1 VTLWLGEFN
10 RREATMSTR
19 DAKGRRPEKGR
30 RGWSTRVPRWFSLAF
45 AIAVVSIA
53 PLAGVAEAAHFSA
66 WGQAQKIDE
75 VGGNSK
81 ELNTEFLDGCP
92 IQSPDGLS
100 LYMASN
106 RPRFEGDTRTDL
118 DIWVAHR
125 ESPDASWGAPEN
137 LGEPV
142 NSTAD
147 DFCPT
152 PVRGKGLFFVS
163 REVLPGSC
171 GLGDI
176 YFTRFNPRHGWS
188 EPEHLAC
195 GPDGPNSEMD
205 EQGPSYVEVD
215 GRKLLYFS
223 SGPDIY
229 VSEQAEDGSFGPAE
243 PVAELNS
250 AFSDIQPNV
259 RKDGLEVVFA
269 SNRRAGT
276 DQDVYVATR
285 ETADDPFSAP
295 VSVGDAV
302 NTTTA
307 SETRPSLSWDGTQLL
322 FGRNP
327 GQEGMTDIYVSTR
340 EKTKGSGG

>member
-1 VTLWLGEFN
+1 MK
-10 RREATMSTR
+10 RSASH
-19 DAKGRRPEKGR
+19 A
-30 RGWSTRVPRWFSLAF
+30 A
-45 AIAVVSIA
+45 A
-53 PLAGVAEAAHFSA
+53 LAGALVIVVVLAGIASAGPHFSE
-66 WGQAQKIDE
+66 WSPAQKIDE
-75 VGGNSK
+75 IDGNSD
-81 ELNTEFLDGCP
+81 ELNTEWIDGCP

-106 RPRFEGDTRTDL
+106 RPDGVGGL
-118 DIWVAHR
+118 DIWVAR
-125 ESPDASWGAPEN
+125 RSGTSAPWGAPQN

-152 PVRGKGLFFVS
+152 PVRGNGLFFVS
-163 REVLPGSC
+163 REEPGSC
-171 GLGDI
+171 GIGDSDI
-176 YFTRFNPRHGWS
+176 YFTRFNRDGWS
-188 EPEHLAC
+188 EPEHLGC
-195 GPDGPNSEMD
+195 GPDGPNSALD
-205 EQGPSYVEVD
+205 EQGPSYVQVD

-229 VSEQAEDGSFGPAE
+229 VSEQAEDGSFAPAE

-285 ETADDPFSAP
+285 ESADDPFSAP
-295 VSVGDAV
+295 VSVGDSV
-302 NTTTA
+302 NTTDKN
-307 SETRPSLSWDGTQLL
+307 ETRPSFSWDALTLL
-322 FGRNP
+322 FGRAP
-327 GQEGMTDIYVSTR
+327 GPEGMTDIYVTTR
-340 EKTKGSGG
+340 EKTKASVG

>member
-1 VTLWLGEFN
+1 V
-10 RREATMSTR
+10 
-19 DAKGRRPEKGR
+19 
-30 RGWSTRVPRWFSLAF
+30 
-45 AIAVVSIA
+45 
-53 PLAGVAEAAHFSA
+53 LAGVASAGPHFSG
-66 WGQAQKIDE
+66 WSPAQNIDDI
-75 VGGNSK
+75 GGNSD
-81 ELNTEFLDGCP
+81 ELNTEWIDGCP

-106 RPRFEGDTRTDL
+106 RPDGVGGL
-118 DIWVAHR
+118 DIWVAR
-125 ESPDASWGAPEN
+125 RSGTSAPWDAPEN

-142 NSTAD
+142 NSTVD

-152 PVRGKGLFFVS
+152 PVRGNGLFFVS
-163 REVLPGSC
+163 REEPGSC
-171 GLGDI
+171 GTGDSDI
-176 YFTRFNPRHGWS
+176 YFTRFNRKHGWR
-188 EPEHLAC
+188 EPQHLGC
-195 GPDGPNSEMD
+195 GPDGPNSPLD

-223 SGPDIY
+223 SGFDIY